1 MSAGGLMHGR
11 QRAAGSSSTV
21 LRAVG
26 MVLTFV
32 IALLFLFPFYWM
44 LIGAFKTRMDLM
56 AFIPQWFPGHPTLGN
71 FRNAFSATGVRWL
84 ANSVLTSVSY
94 TLLTIL
100 ISTMA
105 GYSLAKKRYPG
116 RQLIFW
122 FFIIVMAV
130 PKNSMLVPLFLLVK
144 DLKIVDRYAGL
155 ILPFIAWPFGIFLM
169 RQFVQTLP
177 DELFEAAKIDGA
189 NELYLFTR
197 IVTPLVVPG
206 IISLSV
212 FAFRDSW
219 NDYFWQLIVLSSTA
233 MKTLPLGLAG
243 MMDDTNVEYSII
255 MAGSVIASLPI
266 IVLFLIF
273 QKSFT
278 AGIAMSAVKG

>member
-1 MSAGGLMHGR
+1 MGKRAVHTRNLSAGTTGGGVVR
-11 QRAAGSSSTV
+11 IVASV
-21 LRAVG
+21 F
-26 MVLTFV
+26 TF
-32 IALLFLFPFYWM
+32 ILALLFLFPFYWM

-56 AFIPQWFPGHPTLGN
+56 AFVPQWFPLHPTPEN
-71 FRNAFSATGVRWL
+71 FRNAFSQTGLRWL
-84 ANSVLTSVSY
+84 FNSVLTSVLY
-94 TLLTIL
+94 TLCTIA
-100 ISTMA
+100 ICTMA

-122 FFIIVMAV
+122 FFILVMAV

-169 RQFVQTLP
+169 RQFIQTLP

-189 NELYLFTR
+189 NEVYLFTR

-212 FAFRDSW
+212 FGFRDSW

-266 IVLFLIF
+266 IVLFLAF

-278 AGIAMSAVKG
+278 AGIAMSAIKG